1 MTTAIDFERE
11 KLELEAILSSGIFS
25 RAPSLGHLLAYICSK
40 YFEGAGDE
48 LKEYNIAVEALGR
61 PAGFDQKKDS
71 IVRVEAHRLRKRLRE
86 YYAAEGANHGV
97 RIVIPAGQYAPTFE
111 YQESAMA
118 AEAAVSEP
126 PPAEPE
132 SIALPKHPW
141 SSEIR
146 LLPAILA
153 LLAACLLFAALY
165 IRSARARVA
174 AFTSQGVAA
183 AGQPSDDV
191 RILAGADRGNYTDV
205 FGHTWQSDR
214 FFDGGAIFHLND
226 ALIANTRDP
235 RIFQNR
241 REGIFRYDIPLK
253 AGVYEMRLY
262 FAETVY
268 GESNIAGG
276 GEASR
281 VFNVLVNGAT
291 ILPFFD
297 AIGDVGP
304 SAADIRVFKNISPA
318 ADGKLHLSFAQ
329 VTNVPFLNGIEITAG
344 EPGRMRPIRML
355 ARDRAYAALDGLIWE
370 PDRIAKGGQLMV
382 RPDPVSGADDPQLFR
397 GERFGNLNY
406 AIPVADGRYAV
417 TLYFAESWF
426 GPNRPGSG
434 GVGSRLFDI
443 LCNGVALARNVD
455 VLSEAGGPERVVR
468 RTFHGLIPNHQGKL
482 AISLVPVRNYAFLN
496 ALEVV
501 DESK

>member
-1 MTTAIDFERE
+1 MTTATDFEQE

-25 RAPSLGHLLAYICSK
+25 RAPSLGHLLAYICAK
-40 YFEGAGDE
+40 FFEGAGDE

-61 PAGFDQKKDS
+61 ASDFDQKKDS
-71 IVRVEAHRLRKRLRE
+71 IVRVEAHRLRKRLRD
-86 YYAAEGANHGV
+86 YYAAEGADHAV
-97 RIVIPAGQYAPTFE
+97 RIVIPPGQYAPVFE
-111 YQESAMA
+111 YQESVTPPDAPEGA
-118 AEAAVSEP
+118 APAALETEP
-126 PPAEPE
+126 APLVRE
-132 SIALPKHPW
+132 SRFHELRFLPLVG
-141 SSEIR
+141 I
-146 LLPAILA
+146 AILVS
-153 LLAACLLFAALY
+153 CLLFAAFY
-165 IRSARARVA
+165 VRSARTSTPVA
-174 AFTSQGVAA
+174 VPVSGPT
-183 AGQPSDDV
+183 SDDI
-191 RILAGADRGNYTDV
+191 RIMVGSQSGTYVDV

-214 FFDGGAIFHLND
+214 FFDGGAIFHISD
-226 ALIANTRDP
+226 APIAGTRDP

-253 AGVYEMRLY
+253 PGVYEMRLY

-281 VFNVLVNGAT
+281 VFNVLVNGANL
-291 ILPFFD
+291 LPFFD
-297 AIGDVGP
+297 VIGDVGP

-318 ADGKLHLSFAQ
+318 ADGKLHLSFGQ
-329 VTNVPFLNGIEITAG
+329 VTNVAFLNGIEITAG
-344 EPGRMRPIRML
+344 DPGRMKPIRML
-355 ARDRAYAALDGLIWE
+355 ARDRAYAAADGLVWE

-406 AIPVADGRYAV
+406 TIPVADGRYAV

-434 GVGSRLFDI
+434 GIGSRLFDI
-443 LCNGVALARNVD
+443 LCNGVALERNFD
-455 VLSEAGGPERVVR
+455 VLQQAGAPERVVK

-482 AISLVPVRNYAFLN
+482 AISLAPVRNYAFLN
-496 ALEVV
+496 ALEVI
-501 DESK
+501 DESR